1 MTSIPDLKQ
10 RTQALLNNVNR
21 ILVSSR
27 PVKLGQDYEVGRTK
41 VFLRQEL
48 ADQLEGV
55 RRRRHVQA
63 ARIIQRAW
71 RRRALGQ
78 LDRARNNAATLIQA
92 VFRGYLAR
100 CAGAI
105 IPTCS

>member
-1 MTSIPDLKQ
+1 MTQIKDIKE
-10 RTQALLNNVNR
+10 RGRALLNNLQMV
-21 ILVSSR
+21 
-27 PVKLGQDYEVGRTK
+27 LGKSGQVRLGHEYEMGKQK

-48 ADQLEGV
+48 ADSLEFV

-78 LDRARNNAATLIQA
+78 LDRARSNAATLIQA
-92 VFRGYLAR
+92 IWRGFQAR
-100 CAGAI
+100 
-105 IPTCS
+105 

>member
-1 MTSIPDLKQ
+1 M
-10 RTQALLNNVNR
+10 
-21 ILVSSR
+21 
-27 PVKLGQDYEVGRTK
+27 KLGQEYELGRTK

-48 ADQLEGV
+48 ADQLESV

-100 CAGAI
+100 CAAD
-105 IPTCS
+105 T